1 MHTKVVMSWKCHI
14 RLFRIHSNNTFRL
27 YLRDMKDVELIL
39 FDLGGVLI
47 DIDYQATEREFIQL
61 GTFDF
66 QEKYTQFQQNQ
77 LFDLF
82 ETGQISAQHFI
93 NKLLDATQKGTSPN
107 EVVHAWNAMILSFP
121 LKKVDLLVELS
132 KKQRIALLSN
142 TNELHMVEVKRAWA
156 KVSKVP
162 FESLFENVFLSH
174 EIKQRKPHPDTFLW
188 VCDQLHVLPSKV
200 LFIDDSPQHISGA
213 KEAGLQTFYYQEE
226 ADFYA
231 LFS

>member
-1 MHTKVVMSWKCHI
+1 
-14 RLFRIHSNNTFRL
+14 
-27 YLRDMKDVELIL
+27 
-39 FDLGGVLI
+39 
-47 DIDYQATEREFIQL
+47 
-61 GTFDF
+61 
-66 QEKYTQFQQNQ
+66 
-77 LFDLF
+77 
-82 ETGQISAQHFI
+82 
-93 NKLLDATQKGTSPN
+93 
-107 EVVHAWNAMILSFP
+107 
-121 LKKVDLLVELS
+121 VDLLVELS

-142 TNELHMVEVKRAWA
+142 TNELHMVEVKRAWV